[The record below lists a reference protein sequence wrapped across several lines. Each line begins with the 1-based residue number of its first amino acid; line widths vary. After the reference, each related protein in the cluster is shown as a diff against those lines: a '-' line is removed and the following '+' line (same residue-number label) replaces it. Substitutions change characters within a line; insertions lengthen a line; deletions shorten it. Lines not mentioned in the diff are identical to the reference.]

1 MGILSLHKISSFL
14 SLELK
19 IIEKLRKIEY
29 LPIFS
34 DDKIR
39 KKSYV
44 FFQTCYLSI
53 EFYQNPEIPKFP
65 TLNNLRV
72 DTSVVQCSSLH
83 NPSRGGSSS
92 CEFFALSLQGIF
104 SNSLFFL
111 SPYAISPIISAFL
124 SATFDGLP

>member
-72 DTSVVQCSSLH
+72 DFRCSV
-83 NPSRGGSSS
+83 
-92 CEFFALSLQGIF
+92 F
-104 SNSLFFL
+104 
-111 SPYAISPIISAFL
+111 II
-124 SATFDGLP
+124 T